1 MSPSSRDHPA
11 QKSVRP
17 RRDDDR
23 EGVEHWIAHVFAG
36 FTQTTVLGL
45 PVLWVVLQ
53 TPYIYL
59 EAKTAGIAG
68 YAATILAVGTIRG
81 GYVSVGHPWPTLSA
95 ATMAEPGGSL
105 RFLRRA
111 GLLCA
116 TLMVATYGA
125 SVLDLA
131 TGSWVL
137 GIVSASIFGALGAGL
152 VPHLDRETT
161 PWTLARAGYYAAGLA
176 LVAATTDPFNRD
188 VGSALSPELF
198 LFLAGLCLADV
209 LFGLRG

>member
-1 MSPSSRDHPA
+1 MSPSSPDHLTRQSA
-11 QKSVRP
+11 RR
-17 RRDDDR
+17 RRDDEKNGIER
-23 EGVEHWIAHVFAG
+23 WIAHVFAG
-36 FTQTTVLGL
+36 FAQTTVLGL

-53 TPYIYL
+53 TPYIYV
-59 EAKTAGIAG
+59 EAKTAAIAG
-68 YAATILAVGTIRG
+68 YAATILAAGTIRG
-81 GYVSVGHPWPTLSA
+81 GYVSVGRPWPTLSA
-95 ATMAEPGGSL
+95 ATMAERGGSL

-111 GLLCA
+111 GLLSA

-137 GIVSASIFGALGAGL
+137 GIVSAAGFGALGAGL
-152 VPHLDRETT
+152 FPHLDRDATS
-161 PWTLARAGYYAAGLA
+161 WTLARAGYYVAGLG

-198 LFLAGLCLADV
+198 FFLVGLCLADV
-209 LFGLRG
+209 LLGLRG

>member
-1 MSPSSRDHPA
+1 MSPANRDRTASRP
-11 QKSVRP
+11 VRP
-17 RRDDDR
+17 RGDDEKD
-23 EGVEHWIAHVFAG
+23 GVERWIAHVFAG
-36 FTQTTVLGL
+36 FAQTTVLGL

-53 TPYIYL
+53 TPYIYV

-68 YAATILAVGTIRG
+68 YAATVLAVGTVRG
-81 GYVSVGHPWPTLSA
+81 GYVSVGRPWPTLSA
-95 ATMAEPGGSL
+95 ATMAERGGGF

-111 GLLCA
+111 GLLSA

-125 SVLDLA
+125 SVLDLV

-137 GIVSASIFGALGAGL
+137 GIVAAGVTGAVGVGL
-152 VPHLDRETT
+152 IPHLDREAT
-161 PWTLARAGYYAAGLA
+161 PWTLARAGYYAVGLG

-198 LFLAGLCLADV
+198 FFLVGLCLADV
-209 LFGLRG
+209 LLGLRD

>member
-1 MSPSSRDHPA
+1 MSPSSRDRTA
-11 QKSVRP
+11 ERSVRP
-17 RRDDDR
+17 RRGSDK
-23 EGVEHWIAHVFAG
+23 EGVERWIANVFAG
-36 FTQTTVLGL
+36 FAQTTVLGL

-53 TPYIYL
+53 TPYIYV

-81 GYVSVGHPWPTLSA
+81 GYVSVGRPWPTLSR
-95 ATMAEPGGSL
+95 ATMAEPGGVFQ
-105 RFLRRA
+105 FLRRA
-111 GLLCA
+111 TLLCA

-137 GIVSASIFGALGAGL
+137 GLVSAAAFGALGAAL
-152 VPHLDRETT
+152 LPHLDRETT
-161 PWTLARAGYYAAGLA
+161 PWTLARAGYYAVGLG

-198 LFLAGLCLADV
+198 LLLAGFCLVD
-209 LFGLRG
+209 LFLGRRD